1 MSMLAFSPLSLA
13 LAALLVAAAVITWA
27 VRRSKTIVFDKTC
40 YPGPVQLRRLTMW
53 ARYVGLTVAVPTF
66 VLVALVLGDYYCGLF
81 LAPAVAG
88 ALLVMVVMGGRQ
100 MAYGGARTPGSLEWR
115 AVE

>member
-1 MSMLAFSPLSLA
+1 M
-13 LAALLVAAAVITWA
+13 
-27 VRRSKTIVFDKTC
+27 
-40 YPGPVQLRRLTMW
+40 
-53 ARYVGLTVAVPTF
+53 PTF